1 MATVVALK
9 VVGQPLV
16 AFLIARFVV
25 GLEPADVFAVTVIA
39 ALPTAQNVF
48 THAVR
53 YNQGVVLA
61 RDSIFLSTVLGRTGP
76 DPDRRPARLTVRPN
90 TGDRAT
96 PLPRCVRDAR

>member
-1 MATVVALK
+1 MPARTGLPLATVVALK

-16 AFLIARFVV
+16 AFLVARFVV

-61 RDSIFLSTVLGRTGP
+61 RDSIFLSTVLAV
-76 DPDRRPARLTVRPN
+76 PALILI
-90 TGDRAT
+90 AA
-96 PLPRCVRDAR
+96 LLA